1 MGSTVMRQTQ
11 SINDMFFYSVRAAE
25 QIEDASDDEDVS
37 CLGLGDASIGKL
49 DASEAAM
56 MALA

>member
-1 MGSTVMRQTQ
+1 MRQIQ

-37 CLGLGDASIGKL
+37 CLCLVDSSVGKL
-49 DASEAAM
+49 ATSEAAM